1 MWTLTTFK
9 KKTESVLF
17 HEHFKHHKNS
27 GTIQWILGTQEPM
40 ATSFE
45 NEYGWRRAVEMLG
58 WLCFFGK
65 NLLIGKKVNC
75 LLKVAL
81 ALRQVNS
88 IHKKGP

>member
-58 WLCFFGK
+58 WLF
-65 NLLIGKKVNC
+65 LWKKFTHWQKSK
-75 LLKVAL
+75 LPPQSGSSLEAGEL
-81 ALRQVNS
+81 
-88 IHKKGP
+88 HP